1 MRRRSRRPF
10 RAPLACAALFLLAAA
25 VSATSVIAPTFNELV
40 DGSREIFVGTT
51 LSRSSQWVE
60 TRDGRAIVTLITFTV
75 EESLKGGL
83 QTQTSLEFL
92 GGTVE
97 GVTMAVAD
105 MPQFAVGD
113 RDVLFVG
120 DRNAVRPLIGF
131 MHGRF
136 RVLSAGTRGV
146 DTVRMHDGLPLSATA
161 GIGRTAMPGLRGAPG
176 LALAD
181 FKAEILARVRV
192 SARRIQ

>member
-1 MRRRSRRPF
+1 MRRRSRRSF
-10 RAPLACAALFLLAAA
+10 RAPLSCAALVLLAAA

-40 DGSREIFVGTT
+40 DLSREIFVGKT
-51 LSRSSQWVE
+51 LSRSSQWVD

-97 GVTMAVAD
+97 GMTMTVAD

-120 DRNAVRPLIGF
+120 DRNAVSPLIGF

-136 RVLSAGTRGV
+136 RVLRGTQGV

-161 GIGRTAMPGLRGAPG
+161 GIGRTATPGLRGTAG

-181 FKAEILARVRV
+181 FKSEILSRVRV
-192 SARRIQ
+192 SAGRVP